1 MKKSQR
7 LLALA
12 LALLTG
18 CSMFLSC
25 ASDQAEENST
35 TGAVTS
41 GEPTTA
47 EETVPEETEP
57 EFAADDLGEA
67 DFGGAEYVI
76 AGLSNRTTDAV
87 TSEELN
93 GEVINDAQ
101 YNAARTVEERFNV
114 SVGYED
120 LANAEDEL
128 EQPERDRLDAE
139 RADEMNRRF
148 EDVVLNERAEEK
160 FL

>member
-7 LLALA
+7 ILALA

-41 GEPTTA
+41 GEPTAA

-57 EFAADDLGEA
+57 ELAMDDLEDA
-67 DFGGAEYVI
+67 DLGGADYII
-76 AGLSNRTTDAV
+76 AGLSNRTTTAV
-87 TSEELN
+87 TSSELN

-101 YNAARTVEERFNV
+101 YNSARTVEERFNV
-114 SVGYED
+114 NISYED
-120 LANAEDEL
+120 IANAD
-128 EQPERDRLDAE
+128 DTMATAVKGIVSSGDDKYAV
-139 RADEMNRRF
+139 AFGVDT
-148 EDVVLNERAEEK
+148 
-160 FL
+160 